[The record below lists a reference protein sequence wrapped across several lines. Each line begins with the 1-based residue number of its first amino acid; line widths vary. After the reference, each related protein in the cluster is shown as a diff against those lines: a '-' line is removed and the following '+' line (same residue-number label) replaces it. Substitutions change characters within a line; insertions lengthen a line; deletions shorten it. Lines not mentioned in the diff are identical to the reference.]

1 MYHLRDSF
9 QQCTFSGRGEWL
21 SLVSSVPAYFVIYQR
36 SSYLIRNLALCG
48 AKKIKEGITQTD
60 SMLKRGNEINKAM
73 SRVLYFYLMAIVVS
87 LTSQLSLQPFYLYS
101 AGLLVCSLSL
111 VHLLIKLS
119 YEMPTKRFLFSLQG
133 FTLIYGLSL
142 AYIVGNLLINSFG
155 TPFIGLD
162 DATYQAQQTDIA
174 NNLTTHY
181 GALSDNT
188 LMAGFY
194 SGYPNFGGILM
205 YLVGSKHWLVPRVA
219 TVLLHV
225 CSIIP
230 FYRIVSRYSTVG
242 SSLSTTILYAISPM
256 ILTLQF
262 LQLKDGLLITLLVL
276 STHSILNLI
285 ERRKLLLYLPI
296 LTLCLFAMITIR
308 AMVIV
313 AFLVSILLFYVLRKQ
328 KGSIFVGL
336 SLSALI
342 VVGVL
347 YLWSWLATNGIVLDP
362 EAYYSVRME
371 FLGDSGRM
379 AGEASQLSST
389 WYVALVS
396 APLFIVMSPFV
407 PIPSA
412 FVFENPLYPSTNFEF
427 SANVFLYALLPL
439 FFVSIYRILKD
450 RQTTQAPLFILLFF
464 FVYKVGSALSG
475 MTIWSYRQTLPA
487 TLAVLLLIPIGL
499 DTTPTK
505 TTKRI
510 KQITSIILV
519 VLLFAWTFFRTYIRQ

>member
-1 MYHLRDSF
+1 MLKRNTEINEAMARVLFFYLVA
-9 QQCTFSGRGEWL
+9 L
-21 SLVSSVPAYFVIYQR
+21 VVSLVSLLSV
-36 SSYLIRNLALCG
+36 
-48 AKKIKEGITQTD
+48 QTF
-60 SMLKRGNEINKAM
+60 
-73 SRVLYFYLMAIVVS
+73 YFYSGV
-87 LTSQLSLQPFYLYS
+87 F
-101 AGLLVCSLSL
+101 LLCSLSFL
-111 VHLLIKLS
+111 NLLIKLS
-119 YEMPTKRFLFSLQG
+119 YEMPTKRFLLVLQV
-133 FTLIYGLSL
+133 FTLIYGLFLVYS
-142 AYIVGNLLINSFG
+142 VGNLLIYNFG
-155 TPFIGLD
+155 QPFIGLD
-162 DATYQAQQTDIA
+162 DAVYLAQQKEVA
-174 NNLTTHY
+174 VNLKRHY
-181 GALSDNT
+181 GVLNADT
-188 LMAGFY
+188 LMFGFY

-242 SSLSTTILYAISPM
+242 SSLTTTILYAISPM

-262 LQLKDGLLITLLVL
+262 LQLKDGLLITLLVI
-276 STHSILNLI
+276 STYSILNLI
-285 ERRKLLLYLPI
+285 GRRKLLLYLPI
-296 LTLCLFAMITIR
+296 LILCLFAMITIR

-313 AFLVSILLFYVLRKQ
+313 AFLVSILLFYVLRRQ
-328 KGSIFVGL
+328 KGSVFVGL
-336 SLSALI
+336 GLSVLI
-342 VVGVL
+342 AGGVL

-371 FLGDSGRM
+371 FLGDSERM

-396 APLFIVMSPFV
+396 APLFVVMSPFV

-439 FFVSIYRILKD
+439 FFVSIYRFLKE

-499 DTTPTK
+499 DTTPNK

-510 KQITSIILV
+510 KRITSIILV
-519 VLLFAWTFFRTYIRQ
+519 ILLFAWTFFRTYIRQ

>member
-1 MYHLRDSF
+1 MIKRNNEFNRVMLGVLF
-9 QQCTFSGRGEWL
+9 F
-21 SLVSSVPAYFVIYQR
+21 
-36 SSYLIRNLALCG
+36 YLIAL
-48 AKKIKEGITQTD
+48 I
-60 SMLKRGNEINKAM
+60 
-73 SRVLYFYLMAIVVS
+73 VS
-87 LTSQLSLQPFYLYS
+87 LISQFSVQTFYLYS
-101 AGLLVCSLSL
+101 AGFLVCSLIF

-162 DATYQAQQTDIA
+162 DAIYQTQQTDIA
-174 NNLTTHY
+174 DNLKTHF
-181 GALSDNT
+181 GDLSANT
-188 LMAGFY
+188 IMTGFY
-194 SGYPNFGGILM
+194 SGYPNFGGMLM

-230 FYRIVSRYSTVG
+230 FYRIISRYSTVG
-242 SSLSTTILYAISPM
+242 SSLTTTILYAISPM
-256 ILTLQF
+256 ILTFQF
-262 LQLKDGLLITLLVL
+262 LQLKDGLLITLLVF
-276 STHSILNLI
+276 STYSILNLT
-285 ERRKLLLYLPI
+285 ERRKPLLYLPVLI
-296 LTLCLFAMITIR
+296 LCLFAMITIR

-313 AFLVSILLFYVLRKQ
+313 AFLVSILLFYVLRRQ
-328 KGSIFVGL
+328 KGSVFVGL
-336 SLSALI
+336 GLSVLI
-342 VVGVL
+342 VGGVL
-347 YLWSWLATNGIVLDP
+347 YLWYWLAANGIVLDP

-371 FLGDSGRM
+371 LLGDSERM

-396 APLFIVMSPFV
+396 APLFVVMSPFL

-412 FVFENPLYPSTNFEF
+412 FVFENPLYPSANFEF
-427 SANVFLYALLPL
+427 SANIFLYALLPL
-439 FFVSIYRILKD
+439 FFVSIYRILKEI
-450 RQTTQAPLFILLFF
+450 RTAQAPLFILLFF

-510 KQITSIILV
+510 KRITSIILV
-519 VLLFAWTFFRTYIRQ
+519 ILLFAWTFFRTYIRQ

>member
-1 MYHLRDSF
+1 MLQSNTEIKSATIGVLF
-9 QQCTFSGRGEWL
+9 F
-21 SLVSSVPAYFVIYQR
+21 
-36 SSYLIRNLALCG
+36 YLI
-48 AKKIKEGITQTD
+48 
-60 SMLKRGNEINKAM
+60 
-73 SRVLYFYLMAIVVS
+73 AIVVS
-87 LTSQLSLQPFYLYS
+87 LTSQLSVQTFYLYS
-101 AGLLVCSLSL
+101 GGFLVSSLIFIY
-111 VHLLIKLS
+111 LLIKLS
-119 YEMPTKRFLFSLQG
+119 FEVPTKRFLFSLQG

-142 AYIVGNLLINSFG
+142 AYIVGDLLINSFG

-162 DATYQAQQTDIA
+162 DATYQAQQTNIA
-174 NNLTTHY
+174 NNLTIHY

-188 LMAGFY
+188 LMTGFY

-242 SSLSTTILYAISPM
+242 SSLTATILYAISPM

-262 LQLKDGLLITLLVL
+262 LQLKDGLLITLLVV
-276 STHSILNLI
+276 STYSILNLT
-285 ERRKLLLYLPI
+285 ERRKPLLYLSVLI
-296 LTLCLFAMITIR
+296 VCLFAMITIR

-313 AFLVSILLFYVLRKQ
+313 VFLVSILLFYILRRQ
-328 KGSIFVGL
+328 RGSVFVGL
-336 SLSALI
+336 GLSVLI
-342 VVGVL
+342 VGGVL

-371 FLGDSGRM
+371 LLGDSERM

-396 APLFIVMSPFV
+396 APLFVVMSPFV

-439 FFVSIYRILKD
+439 FFVSIYRILKE

-464 FVYKVGSALSG
+464 FVYKVGSALLG

-499 DTTPTK
+499 DTTPSK

-510 KQITSIILV
+510 KRITSIILV
-519 VLLFAWTFFRTYIRQ
+519 ILLFAWTFFRTYIRQ